1 MTTSNIKLMPN
12 QIAIQLAEVKDRTPG
27 GIILPAG
34 SKEAPE
40 YGTVIALGAGRK
52 VGSKLIPFE
61 VSIGDKVLL
70 PKYAG
75 TQVKIDDDNY
85 YLIVQE
91 HDILAVVD

>member
-1 MTTSNIKLMPN
+1 MSQTNIKLMPN
-12 QIAIQLAEVKDRTPG
+12 QIAIALEQVKDRTVG

-40 YGTVIALGAGRK
+40 YGSVIAVGPGRK
-52 VGSKLIPFE
+52 IGSKLIPFE
-61 VSIGDKVLL
+61 VSVGDKVLL
-70 PKYAG
+70 PKHAG